1 MIASS
6 QKSKRTHNPIRHIV
20 DNLKPPVDHPK
31 PMMNL
36 ALGDPTVH
44 GNLLCPSVLEDAVVG
59 AIRDKKMNG
68 YLPSVGL
75 PAARKAIA
83 TYSSLPG
90 FPVHEDDVVIAS
102 GCSGAL
108 ELILSGMID
117 PGDNLLVPQPGFPLY
132 QVIADSLGG
141 GVKHYKLD
149 STKSWEC
156 DIEHMNSLVDSKTKA
171 ILICNPSNPCG
182 SNYSAE
188 HLTAVVAVARR
199 HGLPIIADE
208 IYGRCVFNGVHTP
221 IHTVAGDV
229 PVLQVGGKSMLSV
242 MPIQAS

>member
-1 MIASS
+1 MLEASEKA
-6 QKSKRTHNPIRHIV
+6 QRTHNPIRHIV

-44 GNLLCPSVLEDAVVG
+44 GNLLCPTVLEDAVIE
-59 AIRDKKMNG
+59 AIRGKKMNG

-83 TYSSLPG
+83 EYSTLPG

-108 ELILSGMID
+108 DLVLSGLLN

-132 QVIADSLGG
+132 QVIAESLGG
-141 GVKHYKLD
+141 GVKHYALD
-149 STKSWEC
+149 ASRNWEC
-156 DIEHMNSLVDSKTKA
+156 DTVHMDSLVDNKTKA

-182 SNYSAE
+182 SNYTAD
-188 HLTAVVAVARR
+188 HLRAVVAVAQK

-208 IYGRCVFNGVHTP
+208 IYGRCVFKGVHTP
-221 IHTVAGDV
+221 IHTVAGVV
-229 PVLQVGGKSMLSV
+229 PVLQVGGNLELYIV
-242 MPIQAS
+242 MS